1 MSDIFERLGVAT
13 IVNAKGTSTRLSG
26 AILSP
31 EVAEAMRQ
39 ASTSCVEMTQLQAR
53 ASEIIAEATGAE
65 AGYVTSGAAA
75 GLLLGTAAAVTGL
88 DPARMNRLPDTT
100 GMANQVVVARSHRNF
115 YDHAVRTVG
124 VELVEVGL
132 ADRFA
137 GAGVRDTEAWEIAEA
152 IDERT
157 AAVLYVAQPHARP
170 SLAEVVAAAHGKG
183 VPVIVDAAGQLP
195 PAANLTRFLAEGADL
210 VAFSGGKALGGPQC
224 SGILAGRRDLI
235 QAAALQNLDTDI
247 FFEQWN
253 PPPGFLDKSRL
264 PGLPQHGIGRPC
276 KVGREEVVGLLT
288 ALGQFIEEG
297 DEARARVW
305 TATAEALRDALAGT
319 PSAEITLVADSYRPG
334 MAGVVLKLDEAAAGM
349 SAMDLLCRLQDG
361 EPGVHVDNARVHD
374 GVIGFAPVCLRPG
387 DIEIIA
393 RRVGEEL
400 GRNWR
405 P

>member
-1 MSDIFERLGVAT
+1 MIT
-13 IVNAKGTSTRLSG
+13 
-26 AILSP
+26 
-31 EVAEAMRQ
+31 
-39 ASTSCVEMTQLQAR
+39 
-53 ASEIIAEATGAE
+53 
-65 AGYVTSGAAA
+65 
-75 GLLLGTAAAVTGL
+75 
-88 DPARMNRLPDTT
+88 
-100 GMANQVVVARSHRNF
+100 
-115 YDHAVRTVG
+115 
-124 VELVEVGL
+124 
-132 ADRFA
+132 
-137 GAGVRDTEAWEIAEA
+137 
-152 IDERT
+152 
-157 AAVLYVAQPHARP
+157 
-170 SLAEVVAAAHGKG
+170 
-183 VPVIVDAAGQLP
+183 
-195 PAANLTRFLAEGADL
+195 
-210 VAFSGGKALGGPQC
+210 
-224 SGILAGRRDLI
+224 
-235 QAAALQNLDTDI
+235 QNLDTDI